1 MKRNWQKRIGSLLLA
16 ACLVLE
22 TVPAESLAREAVPVE
37 TAQSVSDNELHI
49 TAQSEDEITVCEP
62 ENVEEESRV
71 RKVNGSV
78 LGLSAKPQKVK
89 RDYSQSLTIEVTN
102 LSGTPRQYY
111 LESVNENED
120 VYMNF
125 VEGGS
130 AGAPLTIQA
139 GETQEVKLSVF
150 TQNALYS
157 SYDIQINAYL
167 AGANGNA
174 TQTPHVRM
182 RMTFECEKADGEV
195 TIKKGKVNQ
204 NTLATDYT
212 ICNTGKKKITDITLG
227 LKGEIAEYAR
237 ISPNVVNYE
246 MLSGQSVA
254 VQLIPDLTKIKA
266 DKKEKIEGYLVV
278 SGGADARAFA
288 GIDVT
293 GLEITSTSLGE
304 LGQIQDNNPFANME
318 FLDDELSI
326 TSRVGDQAQ
335 SMAELTRKYYDEN
348 DPKKNGVDTKEE
360 LADVMGALIGQ
371 DGMIDFQVDDVVEF
385 GDHERMKVSVSVSAK
400 LEGESKDP
408 FAQQLEGE
416 GSEDGSTCTTRID
429 EQGNVIT
436 TTTYTMTWKDYIAN
450 LEKLNG
456 VASNMKID
464 GADNLLAEG
473 LGIDLEKNEGRRVT
487 VTVVDKME
495 AAALQFPA
503 EFADNAYRYVD
514 YSKIT
519 VGEFA
524 DKYNRYNS
532 FAQSTAGYMKYANA
546 LEMGTNI
553 VSTGMDIYKINKVW
567 NNPNPNITTQDR
579 WKYTGLQTVRNV
591 NRYLG
596 DKCLSKAG
604 AWIGTAVA
612 DGVGAVVGYFAGFV
626 VSGLI
631 DYALDKCIRDMEDQF
646 AYEDGMALYYDIYG
660 HQCTNAGKVTSEF
673 YLPDYTVDGQDG
685 WSDYDRTPDI
695 YETGRMYDGTDG
707 NNYYVDDTRVGY
719 DYYINGGKDPVTRSE
734 NDGLTQITVVDL
746 SKGKD
751 QLKPGKNVIVRD
763 YDTNPGTH
771 FVTADSEITL
781 IYPMDTQVSFV
792 GKPEGMEQ
800 VRRLPDFAVYRENI
814 SVAQDP
820 VVGEENTVT
829 LYVYNRGSLGGWT
842 DVIVS
847 CEGKELFYQKDLY
860 MDAFSEKKLTFAWT
874 PEKGGD
880 HTINVQLVN
889 KALCTKERKEDNN
902 RAARTFTTRT
912 RQIPKIGEIS
922 PKTAYP
928 DAGGVIYLSAV
939 VTDISDLLEEG
950 TTVYVDGIRQMNV
963 SIVKTED
970 GNAQISVPVSGLE
983 LGEHEVT
990 MQVGFA
996 TGPKPKDL
1004 GTIQK
1009 QSSFQIVNH
1018 STISFALD
1026 DSFVRPAFYAV
1037 SKETGQE
1044 YSLSAAAG
1052 EQGQYQLTKDH
1063 HVEGKEALYYL
1074 LVKSDAGILFTEL
1087 TELEGKTLSLQ
1098 EGKNLTI
1105 KTEEDVT
1112 ISRIG
1117 FSYCIKG
1124 DHSTYRSKSFYN
1136 TDTIKVAGIED
1147 IQLTVEYKMA
1157 GSLSG
1162 TAKIGLQ
1169 YGLSAETVIHLS
1181 DFYQAYSIQ
1190 LEGTSSS
1197 YYQTQL
1203 YADGKRVS
1211 TDASGFDQES
1221 RTYTGLITDIRQLTA
1236 LAMAKKTEAY
1246 LFNYSGSEL
1255 YHVDLTD
1262 YKNPVKTGPQD
1273 NHTVSF
1279 VSANEEIPLE
1289 DVEVTFYL
1297 NNDYFYLRGEKLSLP
1312 DGEYELGV
1320 RYSMQGN
1327 TSFDQKKIQVKGED
1341 LQIVLSDR
1349 FAGKT
1354 KMTVNWPEN
1363 YRASSAYASFY
1374 YMDSKNNYSEKIQSG
1389 EPFEL
1394 PAGTGRLNLSMSYSE
1409 EEQYQTETFRFYSDT
1424 LMELEKDKESTVTI
1438 GRAFAGKLKLAD
1450 SQEGMIPG
1458 SSLGIIAQDLKDENN
1473 MVLAEFHLLKEMQ
1486 GEIIFTNTADPAR
1499 KYRTA
1504 FVTSQ
1509 LSDGHL
1515 RVALPEQM
1523 EAGNYR
1529 YEIHMTTGELG
1540 DENVYYGIRTILEG
1554 CGSVTP
1560 RSPQVQNGKDVYLT
1574 FTPAEGYLLENVIV
1588 DGEVCGAVS
1597 GYRFEKVVQD
1607 HVVKAIFVPDP
1618 TYVPK
1623 KQVPPGG
1630 EGGVRTT
1637 LSVGATKWKTV
1648 KAVGKNKLSLKW
1660 KKSKGAD
1667 GYQIQYSLKKNF
1679 ARAKKKT
1686 TSKTQIIL
1694 KGLKSKKTYY
1704 VRIRAYRKTGNGKQ
1718 YGSWSKTKK
1727 IKVK

>member
-1 MKRNWQKRIGSLLLA
+1 MA
-16 ACLVLE
+16 ACLIFE
-22 TVPAESLAREAVPVE
+22 TIPAQSLAKEAAPAEIS
-37 TAQSVSDNELHI
+37 QSVSDNELHI

-62 ENVEEESRV
+62 ERAEEENRI

-157 SYDIQINAYL
+157 SYDILINAYL
-167 AGANGNA
+167 AGANGNVA
-174 TQTPHVRM
+174 QSPHVRM
-182 RMTFECEKADGEV
+182 SMTFECEKADGEV
-195 TIKKGKVNQ
+195 TIQKGAVNK

-212 ICNTGKKKITDITLG
+212 ICNTGKKKITDVTLG

-246 MLSGQSVA
+246 MPAGASVT

-266 DKKEKIEGYLVV
+266 DQKEKTEGYLVV
-278 SGGADARAFA
+278 SGGANARASA
-288 GIDVT
+288 VIDVT
-293 GLEITSTSLGE
+293 GMEITSTSLGE

-326 TSRVGDQAQ
+326 TSNAGDQAQ
-335 SMAELTRKYYDEN
+335 SMTELTKKYYDEN
-348 DPKKNGVDTKEE
+348 DPSKNGVDTKEE

-385 GDHERMKVSVSVSAK
+385 GNHERMKVSVSVSAK
-400 LEGESKDP
+400 LEDERKDP
-408 FAQQLEGE
+408 FAPQWAGE
-416 GSEDGSTCTTRID
+416 TGEDGSTCTTRID

-436 TTTYTMTWKDYIAN
+436 TTTYTMSWKDYVAN

-456 VASNMKID
+456 VASNLKID

-487 VTVVDKME
+487 VTVVDKLE
-495 AAALQFPA
+495 SAALQFPA

-553 VSTGMDIYKINKVW
+553 VSTGVDIYKVGKVW

-579 WKYTGLQTVRNV
+579 WKYTGLQTVKNV

-596 DKCLSKAG
+596 DKCLSQAG

-685 WSDYDRTPDI
+685 GTGYDRTPDI

-719 DYYINGGKDPVTRSE
+719 DYYINGNKEPVARSE
-734 NDGLTQITVVDL
+734 NNGLTQITVVDL

-792 GKPEGMEQ
+792 GRPEGMEQ

-820 VVGEENTVT
+820 VAGEENTVT
-829 LYVYNRGSLGGWT
+829 LYVYNRGSLGGWA
-842 DVIVS
+842 DVIVT
-847 CEGKELFYQKDLY
+847 CEGKELLREENLY
-860 MDAFSEKKLTFAWT
+860 MDAFSEKKLEFAWT
-874 PEKGGD
+874 PEKSGN
-880 HTINVQLVN
+880 HTIDVQLVN

-902 RAARTFTTRT
+902 RAARTFITRT

-928 DAGGVIYLSAV
+928 DVSGVIYLSAV
-939 VTDISDLLEEG
+939 VTDISDLLEEK
-950 TTVYVDGIRQMNV
+950 TAVYVDGNRQFNSSV
-963 SIVKTED
+963 VRTED

-990 MQVGFA
+990 IQVGFA
-996 TGPKPKDL
+996 AGPKAKDL

-1009 QSSFQIVNH
+1009 QSSFKIVNH
-1018 STISFALD
+1018 STISFRLD
-1026 DSFVRPAFYAV
+1026 DSFAHPSFYAV
-1037 SKETGQE
+1037 SKENGQE
-1044 YSLSAAAG
+1044 YSLSALAG
-1052 EQGQYQLTKDH
+1052 EDGEYHLTKDH
-1063 HVEGKEALYYL
+1063 HVEEKEAMYDL
-1074 LVKSDAGILFTEL
+1074 LIKADNGILL
-1087 TELEGKTLSLQ
+1087 TGLADLEGKTLSLQ
-1098 EGKNLTI
+1098 DGRII
-1105 KTEEDVT
+1105 KVETEEGTAVN
-1112 ISRIG
+1112 RIG
-1117 FSYCIKG
+1117 FSYCAKG
-1124 DHSTYRSKSFYN
+1124 DHSSYRSKSFYN
-1136 TDTIKVAGIED
+1136 TDTIKITGIED
-1147 IQLTVEYKMA
+1147 IQLNIEYKRNQT
-1157 GSLSG
+1157 LSG
-1162 TAKIGLQ
+1162 TAKIGPIYELP
-1169 YGLSAETVIHLS
+1169 GMTVIRLA
-1181 DFYQAYSIQ
+1181 DFYRAYSIQ
-1190 LEGTSSS
+1190 VEEETDRS
-1197 YYQTQL
+1197 YQTQL
-1203 YADGKRVS
+1203 YADGMRVNADS
-1211 TDASGFDQES
+1211 SGFDTAS
-1221 RTYTGLITDIRQLTA
+1221 CTYTGLITNTVQLEKLDKA
-1236 LAMAKKTEAY
+1236 QKIEAY
-1246 LFNYSGSEL
+1246 LYTYAGSEL

-1262 YKNPVKTGPQD
+1262 YKEPVKTGKKD
-1273 NHTVSF
+1273 NHTVRF
-1279 VSANEEIPLE
+1279 VSENTEIPLE
-1289 DVEVTFYL
+1289 DVEVSFYR
-1297 NNDYFYLRGEKLSLP
+1297 NNDYFYLQGKELSLP
-1312 DGEYELGV
+1312 DGEYELSV

-1327 TSFDQKKIQVKGED
+1327 ISFDQKKIQVKGED
-1341 LQIVLSDR
+1341 VQIVLSDR
-1349 FAGKT
+1349 YAGKT
-1354 KMTVNWPEN
+1354 KLTVSWPEI
-1363 YRASSAYASFY
+1363 YRTSSAYASFY
-1374 YMDSKNNYSEKIQSG
+1374 YTESKNSYSESINSG
-1389 EPFEL
+1389 APFEL
-1394 PAGTGRLNLSMSYSE
+1394 PAGTGRLNLNMNYWD
-1409 EEQYQTETFRFYSDT
+1409 EQLYQSETFRFYSDT
-1424 LMELEKDKESTVTI
+1424 LMELVKEKDSTVTI
-1438 GRAFAGKLKLAD
+1438 GRQFAGRLKLAG
-1450 SQEGMIPG
+1450 SPESLLPG
-1458 SSLGIIAQDLKDENN
+1458 SSFRIRAQDLKDENN
-1473 MVLAEFHLLKEMQ
+1473 MVLAECKLLEEMQ
-1486 GEIIFTNTADPAR
+1486 GEIIFTNTTDPAR

-1504 FVTSQ
+1504 FTTSQ
-1509 LSDGHL
+1509 LSDDGIW
-1515 RVALPEQM
+1515 VTLPEQIK
-1523 EAGNYR
+1523 AGHYR

-1540 DENVYYGIRTILEG
+1540 DENVYYGIRTTMEG
-1554 CGSVTP
+1554 CGSITP
-1560 RSPQVQNGKDVYLT
+1560 ESPQVQNGKDVELT
-1574 FTPAEGYLLENVIV
+1574 FAPTEGYLLENVIV
-1588 DGEVCGAVS
+1588 DGEVCGAVTK
-1597 GYRFEKVVQD
+1597 YRFEKVVQD
-1607 HVVKAIFVPDP
+1607 HVVKAVFVPDP
-1618 TYVPK
+1618 DYVPSK
-1623 KQVPPGG
+1623 PAVQPGG
-1630 EGGVRTT
+1630 KADSST
-1637 LSVGATKWKTV
+1637 SVSIGTAKWKTA
-1648 KAVGKNKLSLKW
+1648 KALGKKKISLKW
-1660 KKSKGAD
+1660 KKTKGAD

-1679 ARAKKKT
+1679 AKAKKKT

-1694 KGLKSKKTYY
+1694 KGLKSQKTYY
-1704 VRIRAYRKTGNGKQ
+1704 VRIRPYKKTRSGKQ
-1718 YGSWSKTKK
+1718 YGSWSKKKK
-1727 IKVK
+1727 IRVK